1 MGKIDDILAGKQD
14 QQISEVTGE
23 DALKHLVGDGAKYA
37 TVEEM
42 AKGMLNGQLHI
53 SQIEK
58 ENAGFRDTST
68 QAKGIDDILAALKGQ
83 QQPPTDGNQLPADQQ
98 KPAGSDEPTVAE
110 QITAALATRD
120 ANTVTQAEDANV
132 VKVIDDLAKIYGDK
146 ALDVYQA
153 VGKEMGLDL
162 ESLAKKSP
170 AAVMK
175 LVADARPAANNNSG
189 LPQSSHN
196 TDLTQVQGGVMNQ
209 TAINK
214 QFAEGKLSRYEKIA
228 LENEMLTKLGGTEYF
243 K

>member
-23 DALKHLVGDGAKYA
+23 DALKHLVGEGAKYA

-58 ENAGFRDTST
+58 ENAGFRDSDTKT
-68 QAKGIDDILAALKGQ
+68 KGIDDILAALKG
-83 QQPPTDGNQLPADQQ
+83 TKDLDDGNHHDDDTHH
-98 KPAGSDEPTVAE
+98 KGGSDELSVAE
-110 QITAALATRD
+110 QITAALAQRD
-120 ANTVTQAEDANV
+120 ANTAGKAEDANV
-132 VKVIDDLAKIYGDK
+132 TKVIDDLGKLYGDK
-146 ALDVYQA
+146 ALDVYQE

-162 ESLAKKSP
+162 EALAKKSP

-175 LVADARPAANNNSG
+175 LVADARPASNNNQG

>member
-1 MGKIDDILAGKQD
+1 MGKIDDILAGNKD
-14 QQISEVTGE
+14 SAMNEISGD
-23 DALKHLVGDGAKYA
+23 DALKHLVGEGAKYA
-37 TVEEM
+37 TVEDM
-42 AKGMLNGQLHI
+42 AKGMLNGQVHI

-58 ENAGFRDTST
+58 ENATFRDTST

-83 QQPPTDGNQLPADQQ
+83 QQPPTDGNQPPADQQ

-110 QITAALATRD
+110 QIKAALEQRD

-132 VKVIDDLAKIYGDK
+132 VKVIDDLGKLYGDK

-162 ESLAKKSP
+162 EALAKKSP

-175 LVADARPAANNNSG
+175 LVADARPASNNNQG
-189 LPQSSHN
+189 LPPSSHN
-196 TDLTQVQGGVMNQ
+196 NSVPQVQGGVMNQ
-209 TAINK
+209 SAIK
-214 QFAEGKLSRYEKIA
+214 KLFEEGKLSRNEKIT
-228 LENEMLTKLGGTEYF
+228 LENEMLTKLGSEFF